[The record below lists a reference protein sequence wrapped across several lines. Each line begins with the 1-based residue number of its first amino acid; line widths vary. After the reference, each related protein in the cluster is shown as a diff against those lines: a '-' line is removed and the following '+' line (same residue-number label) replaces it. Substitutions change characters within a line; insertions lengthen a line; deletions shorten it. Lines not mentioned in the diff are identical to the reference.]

1 MYGYR
6 RFFKSSSDN
15 LLKRLGKNYSC
26 HLNQE
31 FNVNVLDLLKKKG
44 FVPYDYWDSFEK
56 FKGDLHSKEN
66 FFNTLPS
73 CDISD
78 KNFKHVVNV
87 WKAFKTN
94 AMKEYHD
101 LDLKFNV
108 LLLLCVF
115 GTFKKESINSFE
127 LDPVHYFST
136 RG

>member
-1 MYGYR
+1 M
-6 RFFKSSSDN
+6 
-15 LLKRLGKNYSC
+15 
-26 HLNQE
+26 
-31 FNVNVLDLLKKKG
+31 
-44 FVPYDYWDSFEK
+44 
-56 FKGDLHSKEN
+56 
-66 FFNTLPS
+66 PS
-73 CDISD
+73 CDIRD

>member
-1 MYGYR
+1 M
-6 RFFKSSSDN
+6 
-15 LLKRLGKNYSC
+15 
-26 HLNQE
+26 
-31 FNVNVLDLLKKKG
+31 
-44 FVPYDYWDSFEK
+44 
-56 FKGDLHSKEN
+56 
-66 FFNTLPS
+66 PS

-78 KNFKHVVNV
+78 KNYKHVVNV
-87 WKAFKTN
+87 WKAFKMN